1 MPGDVNADG
10 SVTLADLLMLQR
22 YLLHDGTIF
31 APDQADYNT
40 DGSCNG
46 LDLTI
51 LKRTLIGN

>member
-1 MPGDVNADG
+1 
-10 SVTLADLLMLQR
+10 MLQR